1 MHHSAAG
8 ALDALLGRP
17 GEEHGA
23 FRPADLAG
31 LDEREEFPAA
41 ACGVLDAFGLNDH
54 YVPAAFGGELRDYTD
69 LMQLLR
75 TVARRD
81 LTVAVAHGKTFLGA
95 APVWVAGGADQAAAL
110 GALIADGAVVSW
122 GLTERAHG
130 SDLLAGELS
139 ATRESGGW
147 RLNGEKWL
155 INNATRGGFICV
167 LARTDLAGG
176 PRGFSLFLVDKRGVA
191 ADAYSYPP
199 KIPTH
204 GIRGADISGIAFHN
218 ALIPGSALV
227 GEVGTGIETVL
238 KALQLTRT
246 ASTALS
252 LGAGDTALRLGVD
265 YARNRRLYGRTL
277 GDLPRVRRIIGE
289 VYAAQLLAEAT
300 GLVAARSV
308 HALPGEMSVVSAVAK
323 ALIPDLAQN
332 VLDRV
337 AELLGVRSFLTQ
349 EYADGLFA
357 KLERDHR
364 VVAIFDGNTAVNRNA
379 LIDQFPLLAAAYRRR
394 RCDEAGVT
402 AATSL
407 SVPSPEFTAGGL
419 SLLAMRGS
427 SLMQSLPAAVA
438 RIAEQA
444 ERGLLPRQVVVL
456 AEEVEAA
463 ADALHTEFAELRRT
477 PQDVPPTAFVL
488 AERYEL
494 CFAATACLQLWL
506 NNPRPAGDAHSPTI
520 WRNALWLQAALR
532 TALTRLGSPLE
543 EAGAEAYD
551 RLAEHAFGPAVPT
564 LRSTLDGSTSAGF
577 TSDASPLD
585 GAASDS
591 STSDGAASA
600 GSTSDGAGSI
610 PDDSTTDDSTTDGE
624 TAGSTS

>member
-1 MHHSAAG
+1 MRRDDSTPAT

-17 GEEHGA
+17 GEEHGR

-31 LDEREEFPAA
+31 LDQREEFPAA
-41 ACGVLDAFGLNDH
+41 ACQVLDGFGLNDH
-54 YVPAAFGGELRDYTD
+54 YVPTAFGGQLRDFTD
-69 LMQLLR
+69 LLQLLR

-81 LTVAVAHGKTFLGA
+81 LTVAVAHAKTFLGA
-95 APVWVAGGADQAAAL
+95 ASVWVAGRADQAAEL
-110 GALIADGAVVSW
+110 GGLIGEGAVVSW

-139 ATRESGGW
+139 ATPDAGGW

-167 LARTDLAGG
+167 LARTEPAGG
-176 PRGFSLFLVDKRGVA
+176 PRGFSLFLVDKRDLA
-191 ADAYSYPP
+191 ADAYSTLP
-199 KIPTH
+199 KVPTH
-204 GIRGADISGIAFHN
+204 GIRGADISGIAFHDT
-218 ALIPGSALV
+218 AIPGSALV
-227 GEVGTGIETVL
+227 GEVGAGIETVL

-289 VYAAQLLAEAT
+289 VYATQLLAEAT
-300 GLVAARSV
+300 GLVAARSAQ
-308 HALPGEMSVVSAVAK
+308 ALTGEMSVVSAVAK
-323 ALIPDLAQN
+323 ALIPDLAQT

-337 AELLGVRSFLTQ
+337 SELLGVRSFLTE

-379 LIDQFPLLAAAYRRR
+379 LIDQFPVLGAGYRRGR
-394 RCDEAGVT
+394 RDEAGVT

-407 SVPSPEFTAGGL
+407 AAPLEEFTAGGL
-419 SLLAMRGS
+419 SLLAMGGGS
-427 SLMQSLPAAVA
+427 LVQSLPDAVA

-444 ERGLLPRQVVVL
+444 DRGLLPRQVAAL
-456 AEEVEAA
+456 AEQVKGV
-463 ADALHTEFAELRRT
+463 ADALHTEFAALRRT

-494 CFAATACLQLWL
+494 CFAAAACLHLWL
-506 NNPRPAGDAHSPTI
+506 NNPRSAEDEQPPSI
-520 WRNALWLQAALR
+520 WRNALWLQATLR
-532 TALTRLGSPLE
+532 TVLTRLDIPLA

-551 RLAEHAFGPAVPT
+551 RLAEHAFGAVVPT
-564 LRSTLDGSTSAGF
+564 LCSVPDGT
-577 TSDASPLD
+577 
-585 GAASDS
+585 
-591 STSDGAASA
+591 
-600 GSTSDGAGSI
+600 
-610 PDDSTTDDSTTDGE
+610 